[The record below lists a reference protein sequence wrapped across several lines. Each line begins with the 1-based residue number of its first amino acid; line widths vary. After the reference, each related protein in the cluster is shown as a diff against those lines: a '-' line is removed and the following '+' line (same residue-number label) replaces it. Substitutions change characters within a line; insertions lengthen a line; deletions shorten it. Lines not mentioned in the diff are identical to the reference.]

1 MPPLPPPLRAL
12 RQAGPNRRWD
22 WEGHPDG
29 SGCTPTAKP
38 PGRTA
43 DDGAHERPHRRS
55 TRLIGVKTLHLWR
68 ITLRDIAEKATRER
82 GERRQQKASKIAYA
96 ATAEGQEVCER
107 LIPQLTEC
115 LPKVKVKRE
124 LREAVDGLEKDEL
137 AYIALA
143 GALDY
148 IAGTTPEEKPEK
160 ISLASSWLWAGCC
173 IRRCGNRTSGCP
185 RLCKKS
191 AAAARGCAQGWLS

>member
-1 MPPLPPPLRAL
+1 M
-12 RQAGPNRRWD
+12 
-22 WEGHPDG
+22 
-29 SGCTPTAKP
+29 
-38 PGRTA
+38 
-43 DDGAHERPHRRS
+43 
-55 TRLIGVKTLHLWR
+55 KTLHLWR

-82 GERRQQKASKIAYA
+82 GDRRQQIAYA

-160 ISLASSWLWAGCC
+160 HLFGIKLAMG
-173 IRRCGNRTSGCP
+173 
-185 RLCKKS
+185 RLLHQKVWES
-191 AAAARGCAQGWLS
+191 NLRLPATM